1 MFDRVIKDPDW
12 RAALHGQ
19 PVMKVSYDG
28 EAFTVCTAKAIHAV
42 WGQFAGR
49 GDNPFN
55 LALMIK
61 HHRSLDAWKDLPWFA
76 VCDSEERELFCIQ
89 SPFSDNAVGRMM
101 LESRVLWVLKIRKE
115 GVVTWLRAHGA
126 DPDLINDYVIRI
138 CREFDEMTGEEW
150 LPA

>member
-1 MFDRVIKDPDW
+1 MFDHVIKDPDW

-19 PVMKVSYDG
+19 PVMKVTYGG
-28 EAFTVCTAKAIHAV
+28 EKFTVCTAKAIHAV

-61 HHRSLDAWKDLPWFA
+61 HHVSWEAWKELPWFA
-76 VCDSEERELFCIQ
+76 VYDAEERELFCIQ

-115 GVVTWLRAHGA
+115 GVVTWLRANGA

-138 CREFDEMTGEEW
+138 CREFDELNDEN
-150 LPA
+150 